1 MSFSSYKIS
10 CQGGIQFINAEQ
22 YLELIDSADCELQ
35 ECVGQQKQVVLA
47 TENRIFSSIKFI
59 CGNGIISQQRFTNF
73 NKAAAEGHGM
83 AFSVVYHSRKMLEYG
98 ASRCVACVACS
109 SATALMRG
117 ALPSDEMGKVSS
129 DLQRHRKREP
139 IAVLLPSER
148 GANEVLRK
156 RCDIFEEELYKSR
169 DEELHEHMLGPQ
181 ETRHQT
187 LVKIPPV
194 TTERAL
200 AGGSLPLRRRMDD
213 EEEDMSQPIS
223 QLWGSSFRDIKYEDQ
238 ARPIAAGQALAAVT
252 AAVPASQSHN
262 NNSIGIN
269 MPPCSLHWQPRI
281 PFHGSAGLRSH
292 FPAQFEPME
301 DRGERQNEEEEEEAE
316 GRGEEDERMAERA
329 EEHAGVSVEAQI
341 GRKLREIG
349 DKFQQDHVELLFSA
363 LDSSQTAAIELAM
376 MFTLFRSRLH
386 IVVLLMQRL
395 YDDDQTTIPPGATR
409 GARKLSVVLFE

>member
-1 MSFSSYKIS
+1 
-10 CQGGIQFINAEQ
+10 
-22 YLELIDSADCELQ
+22 
-35 ECVGQQKQVVLA
+35 
-47 TENRIFSSIKFI
+47 
-59 CGNGIISQQRFTNF
+59 
-73 NKAAAEGHGM
+73 
-83 AFSVVYHSRKMLEYG
+83 
-98 ASRCVACVACS
+98 
-109 SATALMRG
+109 
-117 ALPSDEMGKVSS
+117 
-129 DLQRHRKREP
+129 
-139 IAVLLPSER
+139 
-148 GANEVLRK
+148 
-156 RCDIFEEELYKSR
+156 
-169 DEELHEHMLGPQ
+169 
-181 ETRHQT
+181 
-187 LVKIPPV
+187 
-194 TTERAL
+194 
-200 AGGSLPLRRRMDD
+200 MDD

-349 DKFQQDHVELLFSA
+349 DKFQQDHVELLMRHQRQNLPVWMRLTMA
-363 LDSSQTAAIELAM
+363 L
-376 MFTLFRSRLH
+376 FGFLFPREPLIPRLRGE
-386 IVVLLMQRL
+386 QR
-395 YDDDQTTIPPGATR
+395 
-409 GARKLSVVLFE
+409 